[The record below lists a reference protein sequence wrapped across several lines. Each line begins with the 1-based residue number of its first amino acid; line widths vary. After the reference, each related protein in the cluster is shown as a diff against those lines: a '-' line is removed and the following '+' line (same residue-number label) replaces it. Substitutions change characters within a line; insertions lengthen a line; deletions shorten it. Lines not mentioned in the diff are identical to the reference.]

1 MIRLLLADDE
11 PVALERLKLTAA
23 SVPDAE
29 VVATAR
35 NGREAIER
43 MHESRPDIAILDIQ
57 MPGKDG
63 FAVIE
68 ATRAGDHVPEIIFV
82 TAFHEHAVRAFEIRA
97 VDYLLKP
104 VASERFREAIDRA
117 RARLQVRTMDARFS
131 ELQTLIATLRQQ
143 DRADDAPMWADEVWV
158 RTREGQVRV
167 RFDDI
172 DVIMAEGDYVS
183 LHVGERSYLLKETM
197 NTLQSRLDPAR
208 FHRVHRSAIVN
219 LSRIAGMRRRGPRAL
234 SLGLATGRQ
243 VAVGPSHVAST
254 LEALHAKRWR

>member
-1 MIRLLLADDE
+1 MIRILLADDE
-11 PVALERLKLTAA
+11 PVALARLGLAA
-23 SVPDAE
+23 ATMPDIE

-35 NGREAIER
+35 NGRQAIE
-43 MHESRPDIAILDIQ
+43 MMLECRPDIAILDIQ

-63 FAVIE
+63 FAVID
-68 ATRAGDHVPEIIFV
+68 AIRSGDHVPEIIFV
-82 TAFHEHAVRAFEIRA
+82 TAFHEHAVRAFDVSA

-104 VASERFREAIDRA
+104 IEFERFREAIHRA
-117 RARLQVRTMDARFS
+117 RSRLQARTMEVRFT
-131 ELQTLIATLRQQ
+131 ELQDLIVTLRHSE
-143 DRADDAPMWADEVWV
+143 RGSEEPTWTSEVWV

-167 RFDDI
+167 RFEDI

-197 NTLQSRLDPAR
+197 TALQSRLDPAR
-208 FHRVHRSAIVN
+208 FHRVHRSTIVN

-243 VAVGPSHVAST
+243 IAVGPSHIAST
-254 LEALHAKRWR
+254 LDALHAKRWR